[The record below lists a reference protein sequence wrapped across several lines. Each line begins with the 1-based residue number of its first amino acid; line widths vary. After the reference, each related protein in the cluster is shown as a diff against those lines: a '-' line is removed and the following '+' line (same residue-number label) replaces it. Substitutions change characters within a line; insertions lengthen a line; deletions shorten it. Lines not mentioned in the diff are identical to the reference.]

1 MGRMTTTFVGIAAI
15 VAMTFIGIGMNAG
28 LFNTRRARQAIPP
41 LVARAAAPVYAL
53 NRRIGNPGRAAKAHD
68 EAESPDEPQK

>member
-1 MGRMTTTFVGIAAI
+1 MTTTFVGIAAI
-15 VAMTFIGIGMNAG
+15 VAMTLIGIGMNAG

-53 NRRIGNPGRAAKAHD
+53 NRRIGNPGRAVKQP
-68 EAESPDEPQK
+68 EEPESLDEPEK

>member
-1 MGRMTTTFVGIAAI
+1 MTTTFVGIAAI

-53 NRRIGNPGRAAKAHD
+53 
-68 EAESPDEPQK
+68 

>member
-1 MGRMTTTFVGIAAI
+1 MTTTFVGIAAI

-41 LVARAAAPVYAL
+41 LVARAAAPVNAL
-53 NRRIGNPGRAAKAHD
+53 NRRIGNPGRTTKLK
-68 EAESPDEPQK
+68 DEPEPTDEPTD

>member
-1 MGRMTTTFVGIAAI
+1 MTTTFVGIAAI

-28 LFNTRRARQAIPP
+28 LFTRRARQAIPP

-53 NRRIGNPGRAAKAHD
+53 NRRIGNPGRTNKTPD
-68 EAESPDEPQK
+68 ESESTEEPQK

>member
-1 MGRMTTTFVGIAAI
+1 MTTTFVGIAAI

-28 LFNTRRARQAIPP
+28 LFNTRKARQAIPP

-53 NRRIGNPGRAAKAHD
+53 NRRIGNPGRNAKPRS
-68 EAESPDEPQK
+68 EPGSPEESAD

>member
-1 MGRMTTTFVGIAAI
+1 MTTTFVGIAVI

-28 LFNTRRARQAIPP
+28 LFNTHRARKAIPP

-53 NRRIGNPGRAAKAHD
+53 NRRIGNPGRARRA
-68 EAESPDEPQK
+68 EPESPDKPAE

>member
-1 MGRMTTTFVGIAAI
+1 MTTTFVGIAVI

-53 NRRIGNPGRAAKAHD
+53 NRRIGNPGRTTRRPT
-68 EAESPDEPQK
+68 EAESPEESAD

>member
-1 MGRMTTTFVGIAAI
+1 MTTTFVGIAAI

-28 LFNTRRARQAIPP
+28 LFNPRRARQAIPP

-53 NRRIGNPGRAAKAHD
+53 NRRIGNPGRAAKPT
-68 EAESPDEPQK
+68 EEPESPGEPQK